1 MGKKHELYV
10 KAPVYFGI
18 ASLGMSA
25 LTILLAQLG
34 AGDIVCYISFFIA
47 FACVIAGMIF
57 SCMEKGKSEEE
68 MKYSRIG
75 VVICLLLFVIY
86 LVIIWFYVTLVGA
99 IMSIF
104 SK

>member
-34 AGDIVCYISFFIA
+34 A
-47 FACVIAGMIF
+47 
-57 SCMEKGKSEEE
+57 
-68 MKYSRIG
+68 
-75 VVICLLLFVIY
+75 
-86 LVIIWFYVTLVGA
+86 

>member
-34 AGDIVCYISFFIA
+34 ADGIVCYISFFIG

-75 VVICLLLFVIY
+75 VAICLILFVIY
-86 LVIIWFYVTLVGA
+86 GIIIWLSATLIGA
-99 IMSIF
+99 IMHIF
-104 SK
+104 S